1 MITFS
6 EAQIMAWITPWVWPF
21 FRVLGLFT
29 AAPVLSTRAIPRRVR
44 MGLSILIVLAAQP
57 SLPEMPAIALDSPQ
71 AVMVI
76 IQQVLI
82 GLTLGFAARVIFAA
96 IEFAGEIVGLQMGL
110 NFASFFDPLMGSQ
123 STAVSR
129 FYGTCAAWLF
139 VVMNGHLLLTA
150 ALVESFH
157 TFPVGPDPMTVIRT
171 LQPQV
176 WGAEVFKLGLWVAL
190 PIVAMLT
197 LVNMVMGL
205 IARVAPQMNVFSV
218 GFPVSIGVGLTG
230 LWLTLPMMQ
239 VPFTMAI
246 ERMLGLFTG
255 G

>member
-1 MITFS
+1 
-6 EAQIMAWITPWVWPF
+6 
-21 FRVLGLFT
+21 
-29 AAPVLSTRAIPRRVR
+29 
-44 MGLSILIVLAAQP
+44 
-57 SLPEMPAIALDSPQ
+57 PEMPQINVNSAE
-71 AVMVI
+71 AVMVVL
-76 IQQVLI
+76 QQVLI
-82 GLTLGFAARVIFAA
+82 GVTVGFAARVIFAA

-110 NFASFFDPLMGSQ
+110 NFASFFDPMSGGQ
-123 STAVSR
+123 ATAVSR

-139 VVMNGHLLLTA
+139 VVMNGHLLITA
-150 ALVESFH
+150 AVVQSFT
-157 TFPVGPDPMTVIRT
+157 TFPVGPEPLAFIRT

-176 WGAEVFKLGLWVAL
+176 WGAEVFRLGLWVSL

-218 GFPVSIGVGLTG
+218 GFPVSIGVGLLG

-246 ERMLGLFTG
+246 ERMLALFG
-255 G
+255 

>member
-6 EAQIMAWITPWVWPF
+6 EAQIMAWITPWIWPF
-21 FRVLGLFT
+21 FRVMGLFT
-29 AAPVLSTRAIPRRVR
+29 SAPVLSTRAIPRRVR
-44 MGLSILIVLAAQP
+44 LALSLLIVVAAQP
-57 SLPEMPAIALDSPQ
+57 SLPEMPAIAINSAQ
-71 AVMVI
+71 SVMVVV
-76 IQQVLI
+76 QQVLI
-82 GLTLGFAARVIFAA
+82 GVTLGFAARVIFAA

-110 NFASFFDPLMGSQ
+110 NFASFFDPLMGTQ

-139 VVMNGHLLLTA
+139 VVMNGHLLITA
-150 ALVESFH
+150 AVVQSFT
-157 TFPVGPDPMTVIRT
+157 TFPVGPDPMTVIKT

-176 WGAEVFKLGLWVAL
+176 WGAEVFKLGLWISL
-190 PIVAMLT
+190 PVVAMLT

-218 GFPVSIGVGLTG
+218 GFPISIGVGLTG
-230 LWLTLPMMQ
+230 LWLTLPLMQ
-239 VPFTMAI
+239 GPFTMAL
-246 ERMLGLFTG
+246 ERMLGYFG